1 VQSYEQAVGKV
12 TWIMPTI
19 RDVSNDRLRRIER
32 DARAGLSDAADAA
45 LSDSYT
51 LREARQERRNR
62 EADS

>member
-1 VQSYEQAVGKV
+1 MV
-12 TWIMPTI
+12 MPTI

-62 EADS
+62 EAYS